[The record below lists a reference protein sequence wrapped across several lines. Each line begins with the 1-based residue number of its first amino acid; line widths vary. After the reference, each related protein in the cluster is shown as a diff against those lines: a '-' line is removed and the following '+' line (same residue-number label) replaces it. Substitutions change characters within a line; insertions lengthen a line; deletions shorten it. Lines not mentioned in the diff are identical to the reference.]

1 MSVEAL
7 GTQRRVP
14 SLMTLRGEN
23 GDGLDSTQR
32 LLKYLEIAPI
42 AYRVL
47 QLQMLVPKPLAV
59 IALEST
65 QEPGYP

>member
-1 MSVEAL
+1 
-7 GTQRRVP
+7 
-14 SLMTLRGEN
+14 MTLRGEN

-32 LLKYLEIAPI
+32 LLKYLEMAPI